1 MPEVPLLI
9 SIVDDDPSI
18 RSSLSFL
25 LQSAGYQVDDFNSA
39 KEFLKSNI
47 NSSDSGCLIL
57 DVKMPGISGLDLQ
70 KELASINY
78 SRPIIFITGQGDI
91 PMTVQAMKNGAVNF
105 LPKPYD
111 DTQILD
117 AVEEALVINM
127 MVLVEQSEL
136 KIIQHKFDLLSN
148 REQEVL
154 KYLLSGMLNKQVGF
168 ELGITE
174 RTVKAHRKQVMDKMG
189 IKTMAEAARLT
200 EKIGIKPAN

>member
-1 MPEVPLLI
+1 MAEVPPLI

-25 LQSAGYQVDDFNSA
+25 FQSEGYKVTTFNSA
-39 KEFLKSNI
+39 GEFLKSNI
-47 NSSDSGCLIL
+47 DTSDTSCLIL
-57 DVKMPGISGLDLQ
+57 DVKMPGINGLDLQ

-78 SRPIIFITGQGDI
+78 SRPIVFITGHGDI
-91 PMTVQAMKNGAVNF
+91 PMSVQAMKNGAVNF
-105 LPKPYD
+105 LLKPYD
-111 DTQILD
+111 DTQILN
-117 AVEEALVINM
+117 AVEEALLINM
-127 MVLVEQSEL
+127 KVQEEQSEL

-154 KYLLSGMLNKQVGF
+154 KYLLSGMLNKQIGF

-189 IKTMAEAARLT
+189 VKTMTEAARLS
-200 EKIGIKPAN
+200 EKIGD